1 MYSQNGYLLTKDLG
15 SLTLQTFAYEG
26 SASITSGATYQWSQ
40 FVDNTW
46 TNISGATSTTYT
58 VTQSDVL
65 KSKSYRCVMTYK
77 SQTYTSTVTVQD
89 KTDTYNSIMC
99 ISSNATS
106 NDCYWVLYTLVY
118 NDEEEVDPLLG
129 PISVTA
135 PTSPVSGNYWYAV
148 DTANAKVTLKKYNG
162 TSWVDSTDT
171 QSLSYYW
178 DMINDGSTQVPLGA
192 SSKVKVVTCND
203 FTATATLVCE
213 VSNVADG
220 LLTQSSLS
228 ITDAS
233 DPIVSTTEPKTTV
246 NGQIWIKPNDNG
258 TYLMFVWDAS
268 LNNWISSDMDTRNK
282 VYTSRPASYNAG
294 DLWITSSD
302 TDHGTYLH
310 GTLLQAQKSN
320 TSYSASDW
328 SPTLRYD
335 KDIDSMKETLNNLSQ
350 YVTITSE
357 GLRIG
362 ARNSSGQLSPF
373 TSLFTSTELS
383 FYQNSEKLLTLANN
397 QLTAPRIVVEDDLAV
412 QGSISLGNLKI
423 IIESNGSFSFA
434 VQK

>member
-1 MYSQNGYLLTKDLG
+1 M
-15 SLTLQTFAYEG
+15 
-26 SASITSGATYQWSQ
+26 
-40 FVDNTW
+40 W
-46 TNISGATSTTYT
+46 TTISGATSTIYT
-58 VTQSDVL
+58 VTRADVL
-65 KSKSYRCVMTYK
+65 KVKSYRCVMTYK

-99 ISSNATS
+99 ISSNATN

-118 NDEEEVDPLLG
+118 SDSEEVDPLLG
-129 PISVTA
+129 PISINA
-135 PTSPVSGNYWYAV
+135 PSSPTNGDYWYAV
-148 DTANAKVTLKKYNG
+148 DSTNATVTLKKYNG
-162 TSWVDSTDT
+162 TNWENSTDK

-178 DMINDGSTQVPLGA
+178 DMINDGSTQIPLGD
-192 SSKVKVVTCND
+192 SDKVKVVSCND
-203 FTATATLVCE
+203 FTAIATLVCE
-213 VSNVADG
+213 VSNVEDG

-228 ITDAS
+228 LTDAS
-233 DPIVSTTEPKTTV
+233 DPIISVDEPTTTV

-258 TYLMFVWDAS
+258 TYLMFVWDEA

-282 VYTSRPASYNAG
+282 VYTSRPSSYNAG
-294 DLWITSSD
+294 DLWITASD
-302 TDHGTYLH
+302 TDHGSYLH

-320 TSYSASDW
+320 TTYSATDW

-335 KDIDSMKETLNNLSQ
+335 QDIDDMKETLNNLSQ
-350 YVTITSE
+350 YVTITSA

-362 ARNSSGQLSPF
+362 ARGVSGELSPF

-397 QLTAPRIVVEDDLAV
+397 KLTAPRIEVEADLVV
-412 QGSISLGNLKI
+412 QGSISLGDLKI